1 MEIPSARRL
10 AELPQAVVAAPVQ
23 RQWGARSRVMFIALY
38 LLILCVAVA
47 AVAHF
52 FRERPMDLSHRTAWQ
67 NWQLWKN
74 LTAGQLSPDATEVI
88 KHDLAAQERNR
99 QIDNVNL
106 GVLAVA
112 GVALLILIV
121 GYFLPRKINVN
132 SR

>member
-1 MEIPSARRL
+1 
-10 AELPQAVVAAPVQ
+10 
-23 RQWGARSRVMFIALY
+23 MFIALY